1 LLLNRIRDGLDYLRR
16 MISRSPASFD
26 ARQFAGRYVAL
37 YIPGGYT
44 DQRGWPLLLMLHGC
58 TQDAGDFAR
67 GTRMN
72 EFAEHYGMIVAY
84 PEQSEKANR
93 KRCWN
98 WFDSANQRRGSGELA
113 ELMQIVA
120 QLCSDYAIDP
130 GRIYVA
136 GISAGACLAV
146 ALAASYPEA
155 FAAVGSVA
163 GLEYRAAS
171 NVISGLA
178 AMRMRRRRRPPVA
191 LAQPVPLVLFHG
203 TGDDVIQPLN
213 SERLVQQ
220 WVGDRRVQLRE
231 DDGLILPLE
240 WRGQRRIQRS
250 SYYLGDGRLL
260 VQRYLVEGT
269 PHAWPGGSAAG
280 SFTDP
285 AGPDASAIMVDFF
298 LRHRIADP
306 AAQSLKSKV

>member
-1 LLLNRIRDGLDYLRR
+1 MPLNRIRDGLDYLRR
-16 MISRSPASFD
+16 AINRRPAGFD
-26 ARQFAGRYVAL
+26 ARQFAERYVAL
-37 YIPGGYT
+37 YVPSGYSA
-44 DQRGWPLLLMLHGC
+44 QRGWPLLLMLHGC

-72 EFAEHYGMIVAY
+72 DVAEHYGMIVAY

-98 WFDSANQRRGSGELA
+98 WFDSANQQRDSGELA

-120 QLCSDYAIDP
+120 RLRSDYAVDP

-146 ALAASYPEA
+146 ALAATYPDV

-178 AMRMRRRRRPPVA
+178 AMRMRRRRRPPVP
-191 LAQPVPLVLFHG
+191 LAQAMPLVLFHG
-203 TGDDVIQPLN
+203 TGDDVVQPLN

-220 WVGDRRVQLRE
+220 WVGEHQVHLRE
-231 DDGLILPLE
+231 DNGLALPPE
-240 WRGQRRIQRS
+240 WRGQRRVQRS
-250 SYYLGDGRLL
+250 SYYLGEGRVL
-260 VQRYLVEGT
+260 VQRYLVEGM
-269 PHAWPGGSAAG
+269 PHAWPGGSPSG

-285 AGPDASAIMVDFF
+285 PGPDASAIMVDFF
-298 LRHRIADP
+298 LRHRAIGP
-306 AAQSLKSKV
+306 VPQS

>member
-1 LLLNRIRDGLDYLRR
+1 MRR
-16 MISRSPASFD
+16 AISRRPASFD

-37 YIPGGYT
+37 YVPGGYT

-72 EFAEHYGMIVAY
+72 ELAEHYGMIVAY

-98 WFDSANQRRGSGELA
+98 WFDSANQRRDSGELA
-113 ELMQIVA
+113 ELMQITA
-120 QLCSDYAIDP
+120 RLLSDYAIDSS
-130 GRIYVA
+130 RIYVA

-146 ALAASYPEA
+146 ALAASYPEV

-171 NVISGLA
+171 NVITGLA
-178 AMRMRRRRRPPVA
+178 VMRMRRRRRPPVA
-191 LAQPVPLVLFHG
+191 LAQTVPLLLFHG
-203 TGDDVIQPLN
+203 TGDDVVQPLN

-220 WVGDRRVQLRE
+220 WVGERQVQLRE
-231 DDGLILPLE
+231 DNGLALPPE
-240 WRGQRRIQRS
+240 WRGQRRVQRN
-250 SYYLGDGRLL
+250 SYYLGDNQLL
-260 VQRYLVEGT
+260 AQRYLVEGM
-269 PHAWPGGSAAG
+269 PHAWPGGSPAG

-285 AGPDASAIMVDFF
+285 QGPDASAIMVDFF
-298 LRHRIADP
+298 LHQR
-306 AAQSLKSKV
+306 AAGPLVQPLKKKV